1 MGFCFFFFPSRTLA
15 APPFKSFIR
24 RLSDLRAGALLRASQ
39 EHPES
44 TEGSALRQ
52 AGWGPGGLLPP
63 SLPRNPWRPLSRG
76 GTRGS
81 TPRPV
86 PRAVGTRVPAVPWPG
101 AKNAH
106 GPGDAVRIYGVL
118 LVATAQLL
126 PRWWLL
132 WLRPGSSLHQWRV
145 CVPPPQ

>member
-1 MGFCFFFFPSRTLA
+1 M
-15 APPFKSFIR
+15 
-24 RLSDLRAGALLRASQ
+24 
-39 EHPES
+39 
-44 TEGSALRQ
+44 
-52 AGWGPGGLLPP
+52 
-63 SLPRNPWRPLSRG
+63 G

-106 GPGDAVRIYGVL
+106 GPGDAVRIYWVL

-126 PRWWLL
+126 PRRWLL
-132 WLRPGSSLHQWRV
+132 KGSSLQLRPGSSLHQWRV
-145 CVPPPQ
+145 RVPPQ